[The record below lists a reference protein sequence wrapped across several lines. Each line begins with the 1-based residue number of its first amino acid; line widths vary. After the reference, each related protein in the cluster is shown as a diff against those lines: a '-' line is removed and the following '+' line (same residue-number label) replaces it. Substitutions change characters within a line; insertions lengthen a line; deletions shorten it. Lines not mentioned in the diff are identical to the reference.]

1 MEDWRSYTESI
12 ESKKV
17 FERYDYI
24 TGVLGIPL
32 PINEVGHFQL
42 TEELKKHIIHEH
54 LLYEGFIGS
63 LIDKAKESAG
73 KIKNLVMTLAEILS
87 DENALTSFINLLNK
101 KVIFRIAS
109 SFHKA
114 FNKLAE
120 VGLVRKVSEN
130 FEALLEAYKKMDIS
144 WKKAIAGITLALM
157 LQFAYDKVEGL
168 LKDVMSGEASK
179 QFIAFLKGQFVKFF
193 GNDLLNR
200 AMEHI
205 TDIKAYLGWI
215 GPAIG
220 GVSFVANTLTPVTSR
235 IQAPPLVLP
244 DQTS

>member
-1 MEDWRSYTESI
+1 MEDWRNYTESI
-12 ESKKV
+12 ESKNV
-17 FERYDYI
+17 FERHDYI

-32 PINEVGHFQL
+32 TLNEGEHFQL
-42 TEELKKHIIHEH
+42 SEDLKKHILHEH

-63 LIDKAKESAG
+63 LIDKAKQSTK
-73 KIKNLVMTLAEILS
+73 KIKDLFLTLAEILS
-87 DENALTSFINLLNK
+87 DGKALESFVNLLNK
-101 KVIFRIAS
+101 KVIIQTAS
-109 SFHKA
+109 SFRKA

-120 VGLVRKVSEN
+120 VDFVKKVSEN
-130 FEALLEAYKKMDIS
+130 FEALLEAYNKMEIS

-157 LQFAYDKVEGL
+157 LEFAYDKVSGL
-168 LKDVMSGEASK
+168 LKDVVSGKASEE
-179 QFIAFLKGQFVKFF
+179 FIAFLKGQFVKYF

-220 GVSFVANTLTPVTSR
+220 GISFMANTLTPVTSR
-235 IQAPPLVLP
+235 IQAPPLILP
-244 DQTS
+244 DQTP